1 VLANSLLTVR
11 QFRPGSRVRTSPV
24 PKTNKYYHRNGPF
37 HSFKQLSSPGTAAN
51 SAYLTD
57 SLNLAWT
64 GFCHLFIDGPMRMMV
79 GAVRIPMKAA
89 TDSDG
94 KRPPVPI
101 QNGHFGRGVE
111 YGIVIVAVG

>member
-1 VLANSLLTVR
+1 M
-11 QFRPGSRVRTSPV
+11 
-24 PKTNKYYHRNGPF
+24 
-37 HSFKQLSSPGTAAN
+37 
-51 SAYLTD
+51 TD
-57 SLNLAWT
+57 DKRDR
-64 GFCHLFIDGPMRMMV
+64 GDGRDKKGRWV
-79 GAVRIPMKAA
+79 NVRIPMKAA